1 MGFSC
6 HVSCVLENENTTIQG
21 KFSSQR
27 IHRAARMIETYGGN
41 PAVKQSFPFSYFMLP
56 KAKVKVL
63 FCFIGLRLSISSGTF
78 SFRDEKADAKM
89 MT

>member
-1 MGFSC
+1 MLLAGGSVGFAC

-56 KAKVKVL
+56 QGQGESAVL
-63 FCFIGLRLSISSGTF
+63 LYWSSAF
-78 SFRDEKADAKM
+78 NFFWDIFLQR
-89 MT
+89 